1 MKPTYYP
8 VNEETARIAHDMM
21 SCSGYRQGGTTASY
35 RADVDAA
42 YSLADRAAAQRPDSA
57 EKIYALADRY
67 SRRMADYYNKESSIG
82 TRCPSV
88 MISGGSNFPVRKKE
102 KQVAAW
108 EANHQFYQETQ
119 AILSRIRSIAA
130 GKDIIQSDDPDAL
143 QKLQAKLEKR
153 QQLQGKMK
161 AANAAIRLKDTFAG
175 DEKLSE
181 LGFSAEEIQQLRTP
195 DFCGRVGYPSYA
207 LSNNNAEIRRL
218 TARIKKLEEVKT
230 APAAEPE
237 QHDGFRVVENPEAM
251 RLQIIFEDKPDA
263 DTRALLKSEGFR
275 WAPSQGAW
283 QRQLTYNARRALARI
298 INQL

>member
-1 MKPTYYP
+1 MERTYYP
-8 VNEETARIAHDMM
+8 INEETARRAHSMM
-21 SCSGYRQGGTTASY
+21 SFRDYQEGSTTASY

-42 YSLADRAAAQRPDSA
+42 YSLADRAAEMRPDCS

-67 SRRMADYYNKESSIG
+67 SRRMAEYYNKEASIG

-108 EANHQFYQETQ
+108 SANHQFYQETQ
-119 AILSRIRSIAA
+119 GILDKIRSIAA
-130 GKDIIQSDDPDAL
+130 GKDIIQSGDPDAL
-143 QKLQAKLEKR
+143 QKLRNKLEKR
-153 QQLQGKMK
+153 QHLQEKMK

-175 DEKLSE
+175 DERLSE
-181 LGFSAEEIQQLRTP
+181 LGFSAQEIQELRTP
-195 DFCGRVGYPSYA
+195 DFCGRVGYPA
-207 LSNNNAEIRRL
+207 WQLSNNNAEIRRL
-218 TARIKKLEEVKT
+218 TARIKELEEVKT
-230 APAAEPE
+230 APVAEPE
-237 QHDGFRVVENPEAM
+237 QHDGFQVVENTEAM

-283 QRQLTYNARRALARI
+283 QRQLTDNARRALARI

>member
-1 MKPTYYP
+1 MERTYYP
-8 VNEETARIAHDMM
+8 INEETARVARDMM
-21 SCSGYRQGGTTASY
+21 SFSGYRQGSTTAAY
-35 RADVDAA
+35 RKEVDEAFD
-42 YSLADRAAAQRPDSA
+42 LADRAAELRPDCS

-67 SRRMADYYNKESSIG
+67 SRRMAEYYNKESSIG

-108 EANHQFYQETQ
+108 ESNHQFYQETQ
-119 AILSRIRSIAA
+119 AILGRIRSIAA
-130 GKDIIQSDDPDAL
+130 GKDVIQSDDPDAL
-143 QKLQAKLEKR
+143 QKLRNKLEKR
-153 QQLQGKMK
+153 QRLQEKMK

-181 LGFSAEEIQQLRTP
+181 LGFSAQEVQELRTP

-218 TARIKKLEEVKT
+218 TARIEKLEEAKA

-237 QHDGFRVVENPEAM
+237 QHEGFRVVENTDAM
-251 RLQIIFEDKPDA
+251 RLQIIFEDKPDE
-263 DTRALLKSEGFR
+263 DTRTLLKSEGFR
-275 WAPSQGAW
+275 WAPSQSAW
-283 QRQLTYNARRALARI
+283 QRQLTDNARRALARI

>member
-1 MKPTYYP
+1 MQIYYP
-8 VNEETARIAHDMM
+8 INEETARIAHDMM
-21 SCSGYRQGGTTASY
+21 SFRDYQEGSTTASY

-42 YSLADRAAAQRPDSA
+42 YSLADRAAALRPDCS

-108 EANHQFYQETQ
+108 EANHQYYQETQ
-119 AILSRIRSIAA
+119 AILFRIRSIAA

-143 QKLQAKLEKR
+143 QKLRHKLEQR
-153 QQLQGKMK
+153 QQLQEKMK

-195 DFCGRVGYPSYA
+195 DFCGRVGYPSYE

-218 TARIKKLEEVKT
+218 TARVKKLEEVKT

-237 QHDGFRVVENPEAM
+237 QHEGFQVVENTESM

-283 QRQLTYNARRALARI
+283 QRQLTDNARRALARI

>member
-1 MKPTYYP
+1 MQRNYYP
-8 VNEETARIAHDMM
+8 IDEDTARVAHEMM
-21 SCSGYRQGGTTASY
+21 SFSDYRQGSTTASY

-42 YSLADRAAAQRPDSA
+42 YSLADRAAELRPDCS

-67 SRRMADYYNKESSIG
+67 SRRMAEYYNKEASIG

-108 EANHQFYQETQ
+108 EANHQYYQETQ
-119 AILSRIRSIAA
+119 AILGRIRSIAA
-130 GKDIIQSDDPDAL
+130 GKDIIQADDPDAL
-143 QKLQAKLEKR
+143 QKLRDKLEKR
-153 QQLQGKMK
+153 QRHQALMK

-175 DEKLSE
+175 DERLSE
-181 LGFSAEEIQQLRTP
+181 LGFSAQEIQELRTP
-195 DFCGRVGYPSYA
+195 DFCGRVGYPA
-207 LSNNNAEIRRL
+207 WQLSNNNAEIRRL
-218 TARIKKLEEVKT
+218 TARIKKLEEVKA

-237 QHDGFRVVENPEAM
+237 QHDGFRVVENTDAM

-275 WAPSQGAW
+275 WAPSQSAW
-283 QRQLTYNARRALARI
+283 QRQLTDNARRALARI

>member
-1 MKPTYYP
+1 MKRTYYP
-8 VNEETARIAHDMM
+8 INEETARIAHEMM
-21 SCSGYRQGGTTASY
+21 SFRDYQDGSTTAAY
-35 RADVDAA
+35 RKEANEAFD
-42 YSLADRAAAQRPDSA
+42 LADRAAEMRPDCS

-67 SRRMADYYNKESSIG
+67 SRRMAEYYNKEASIG

-108 EANHQFYQETQ
+108 ESNHQFYQETQ
-119 AILSRIRSIAA
+119 GILDRIRSIAA

-143 QKLQAKLEKR
+143 QKLRNKLEKR
-153 QQLQGKMK
+153 QRHQERMK
-161 AANAAIRLKDTFAG
+161 AVNAAIRLKDTFAG
-175 DEKLSE
+175 DEKLSG
-181 LGFSAEEIQQLRTP
+181 LGFSAQEIQELRTP

-218 TARIKKLEEVKT
+218 TARIEKLEEAKA

-237 QHDGFRVVENPEAM
+237 QHEGFRVVENTDAM

-263 DTRALLKSEGFR
+263 DTRTLLKSEGFR

-283 QRQLTYNARRALARI
+283 QRQLTDNARRALKRVI
-298 INQL
+298 DKL

>member
-1 MKPTYYP
+1 MKTYYP
-8 VNEETARIAHDMM
+8 INEETARIAHNMM
-21 SCSGYRQGGTTASY
+21 SFRDYQQGSTTAAY
-35 RADVDAA
+35 RAEVDEA
-42 YSLADRAAAQRPDSA
+42 YTLADRAAAQRPDSA

-67 SRRMADYYNKESSIG
+67 SRRMAEYYNKESSIG

-108 EANHQFYQETQ
+108 EANHKYYQETQ
-119 AILSRIRSIAA
+119 AILFRIRSIAA
-130 GKDIIQSDDPDAL
+130 GKDIIESDDPDAL
-143 QKLQAKLEKR
+143 QKLRNKLEQR
-153 QQLQGKMK
+153 QQLQEKMK

-218 TARIKKLEEVKT
+218 TARIKELEEVKT

-237 QHDGFRVVENPEAM
+237 QHDGFQVVENTESM

-263 DTRALLKSEGFR
+263 DTRTLLKSEGFR

-283 QRQLTYNARRALARI
+283 QRQLTDNARRALARI

>member
-1 MKPTYYP
+1 MQRNYYP
-8 VNEETARIAHDMM
+8 INEETARVAHNMM
-21 SCSGYRQGGTTASY
+21 SFRDYPQGSTTASY

-42 YSLADRAAAQRPDSA
+42 YSLADRAAEMRPDSA

-108 EANHQFYQETQ
+108 NANHQFYQETQ
-119 AILSRIRSIAA
+119 GILDRIRSIAA

-143 QKLQAKLEKR
+143 QKLRDKLEKR
-153 QQLQGKMK
+153 QQLQERMK
-161 AANAAIRLKDTFAG
+161 SINAALRLKDTEKG
-175 DEKLSE
+175 DEKLNE
-181 LGFSAEEIQQLRTP
+181 LGYNAEQIKGLRTP
-195 DFCGRVGYPSYA
+195 DFCGRVGYPSYE

-218 TARIKKLEEVKT
+218 TARIKKLEEVKA
-230 APAAEPE
+230 APAAQPE
-237 QHDGFRVVENPEAM
+237 QHEGFQVVENTDAM

-283 QRQLTYNARRALARI
+283 QRQLTDNARRALARI

>member
-1 MKPTYYP
+1 MERTYYP
-8 VNEETARIAHDMM
+8 INEETARRAHEMM
-21 SCSGYRQGGTTASY
+21 SFSDYQQGSTTASY
-35 RADVDAA
+35 RAEVDEA
-42 YSLADRAAAQRPDSA
+42 YALADRAAELRPDSA
-57 EKIYALADRY
+57 DKIYALADRY

-108 EANHQFYQETQ
+108 EANHQYYQETQ
-119 AILSRIRSIAA
+119 AILFRIRSIAA

-143 QKLQAKLEKR
+143 QKLRGKLAKR
-153 QQLQGKMK
+153 QRHQERMK

-195 DFCGRVGYPSYA
+195 DFCGRVGYPSYE
-207 LSNNNAEIRRL
+207 LSNNNAEIRRI
-218 TARIKKLEEVKT
+218 TARIKKLEEAKA

-237 QHDGFRVVENPEAM
+237 QHDGFRVVENTDAM

-263 DTRALLKSEGFR
+263 DTRTLLKSEGFR

-283 QRQLTYNARRALARI
+283 QRQLTDNARRALKRI
-298 INQL
+298 IDKL